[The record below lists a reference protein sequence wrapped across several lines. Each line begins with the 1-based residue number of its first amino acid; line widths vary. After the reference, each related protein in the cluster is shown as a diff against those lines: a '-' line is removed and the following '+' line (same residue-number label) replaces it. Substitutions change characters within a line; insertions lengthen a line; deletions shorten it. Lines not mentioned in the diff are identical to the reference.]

1 MPRWSS
7 SPRRRR
13 VTRTQAPEFVVLS
26 REAAEHYEPRGREV
40 CISIADPDAEP
51 AQISNRFAAA
61 LRLHFNDVT
70 ERGEPSDILFC
81 AEHARAIREFV
92 KSWPS
97 AERIVVHCNAGVSRS
112 PGVALGL
119 SDLHGWATAALER
132 SYPGWNRLVRTVL
145 AAEATG

>member
-1 MPRWSS
+1 MPRSS
-7 SPRRRR
+7 SSSKRGRPAR
-13 VTRTQAPEFVVLS
+13 TRAPEFIVLS
-26 REAAEHYEPRGREV
+26 REEAEHYEPRGREV
-40 CISIADPDAEP
+40 CISIADPEANP
-51 AQISNRFAAA
+51 AQISSRFAAA

-81 AEHARAIREFV
+81 AEHAHAIREFV

-97 AERIVVHCNAGVSRS
+97 AGRIVVHCNAGVSRS

-119 SDLHGWATAALER
+119 SDLHGWATASLER

-145 AAEATG
+145 AAEGGG